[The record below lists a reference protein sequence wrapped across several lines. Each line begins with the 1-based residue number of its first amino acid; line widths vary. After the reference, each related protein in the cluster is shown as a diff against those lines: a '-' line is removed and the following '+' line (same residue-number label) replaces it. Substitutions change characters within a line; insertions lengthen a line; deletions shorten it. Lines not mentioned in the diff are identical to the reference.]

1 MSRRLLTDSRVILIG
16 LLLVTVIAT
25 SMLSPYFLD
34 AGNLLQMTQF
44 GTVLGLLAIGQAL
57 VIMAGNGGLDL
68 SSGSVMSL
76 SGVVMGLLTAS
87 LGLDPWLAALVA
99 LVSGVAMGA
108 VNGVLVALL
117 GLPALIATLSTLF
130 MYGSLA
136 MVLTGG
142 NQLGGFER
150 SGFEWLGQG
159 TILGFPAH
167 VVLILIP
174 VFVIVA
180 LLVNL
185 TQFGRHLYQVGTNDV
200 AARLAG
206 VDVRAY
212 RFRLYCLSGGLAAL
226 AAIASN
232 AWLLTARPS
241 AGSGLELQAITIAV
255 LGGVNIFG
263 GRGTVGG
270 VFLSVTLV
278 VVLQSGLQLANVG
291 NSFQGGF
298 LGVLLI
304 AAALLGS
311 VDYVRLRRARGTVAA
326 PKSPSTSPMRSSS

>member
-1 MSRRLLTDSRVILIG
+1 MNRKLLTDPRTILVG
-16 LLLVTVIAT
+16 LLLVTVVAT
-25 SMLSPYFLD
+25 SLLSPYFLTLD
-34 AGNLLQMTQF
+34 NLLQMTQF
-44 GTVLGLLAIGQAL
+44 GTILGLLAIGQAL

-68 SSGSVMSL
+68 SSGSMMSL
-76 SGVVMGLLTAS
+76 AGVLMGLLA
-87 LGLDPWLAALVA
+87 GGAGVDPWLAALIA
-99 LVSGVAMGA
+99 LVSGVGLGA
-108 VNGVLVALL
+108 INGLLVAVL

-142 NQLGGFER
+142 SQLGGFDR

-159 TILGFPAH
+159 TIAGFPAH
-167 VVLILIP
+167 VVVILIP
-174 VFVIVA
+174 VFVAIW
-180 LLVNL
+180 LLVGF

-206 VDVRAY
+206 VNVRAY
-212 RFRLYCLSGGLAAL
+212 RFRLYCLSGALAAL
-226 AAIASN
+226 AAITSN

-255 LGGVNIFG
+255 LGGVHIFG

-270 VFLSVTLV
+270 VALSVSLV

-298 LGVLLI
+298 LGALLI
-304 AAALLGS
+304 AAALLGTIN
-311 VDYVRLRRARGTVAA
+311 YVTHRSKRGAVAA
-326 PKSPSTSPMRSSS
+326 RKDPSNPSIRSS

>member
-1 MSRRLLTDSRVILIG
+1 VYRKILTDSRTILIG
-16 LLLVTVIAT
+16 LLLVTVVVT

-34 AGNLLQMTQF
+34 LDNLLQMTQF
-44 GTVLGLLAIGQAL
+44 GTILGLLAIGQAL

-68 SSGSVMSL
+68 SSGSIMSL
-76 SGVVMGLLTAS
+76 AGVVMGLFTANA
-87 LGLDPWLAALVA
+87 GLDPWLAALIA
-99 LVSGVAMGA
+99 LVAGALLGA
-108 VNGVLVALL
+108 VNGVLVALI

-142 NQLGGFER
+142 SQLGGFDR
-150 SGFEWLGQG
+150 SGFAALGQG
-159 TILGFPAH
+159 TILGFPTH
-167 VVLILIP
+167 VLVILVP
-174 VFVIVA
+174 VFVVVA
-180 LLVNL
+180 LLVNF
-185 TQFGRHLYQVGTNDV
+185 TSFGRHLYQIGTNDI

-206 VDVRAY
+206 VNVRAF
-212 RFRLYCLSGGLAAL
+212 RFRLYCLSGVFAAL

-241 AGSGLELQAITIAV
+241 AGAGLELQAITIAV
-255 LGGVNIFG
+255 LGGVYIFG

-270 VFLSVTLV
+270 VALSVSLV

-311 VDYVRLRRARGTVAA
+311 ISYTSRRRKRSDVTTQHDRPHQLA
-326 PKSPSTSPMRSSS
+326 RSS